1 MGYAN
6 PDAMLAEMRPSH
18 LAEFIAL
25 GDIEPW
31 GDERADLRAGLQTL
45 QMVTAA
51 GAKKTGGGYFELSD
65 FMLDFRPKTEALLAK
80 AKSVFMNFP
89 SKKKG

>member
-6 PDAMLAEMRPSH
+6 PDVMLAEMRPSH

-31 GDERADLRAGLQTL
+31 GDERADLRAALQTM
-45 QMVTAA
+45 QMVSAS
-51 GAKKTGGGYFELSD
+51 GAKRSGGGYFELTD
-65 FMLDFRPKTEALLAK
+65 FMLDFRPKAESLLEK
-80 AKSVFMNFP
+80 AKSVFLNFP